1 MANKGKSICA
11 LSFALSEII
20 LIIESITGGIFD
32 SYFSEAKLKK
42 WRKKQVHCSRLG
54 RPTYSK
60 RLEGFSKKKKLFN
73 TNMGK
78 M

>member
-1 MANKGKSICA
+1 V
-11 LSFALSEII
+11 
-20 LIIESITGGIFD
+20 
-32 SYFSEAKLKK
+32 
-42 WRKKQVHCSRLG
+42 QCSRLG